1 LNRVSMT
8 SSGSSPKTI
17 GSLRRPLTGRVSLE
31 RARWFDANILP
42 HEAGLRAWLRRRRLE
57 PAEIEDIL
65 QEAYTV
71 LASRE
76 RLDDLRHPR
85 AYLFRIAHSLV
96 LRDARRA
103 RIVPFEP
110 IEDMDSF
117 SEVSDPFS
125 PERIAI
131 GRDEMRRLAAVIQTM
146 PERVRAAFVMR
157 RVHGFSQREIA
168 ARMDISESTV
178 EKHIARGLAL
188 LIERFGHGGT
198 PPPESHKPRDSAK
211 DDIGAGPRD
220 PSGD

>member
-1 LNRVSMT
+1 MV
-8 SSGSSPKTI
+8 SSGSSTEAT
-17 GSLRRPLTGRVSLE
+17 GSLRQPLTGKVSLE

-57 PAEIEDIL
+57 PAEIEDVV

-85 AYLFRIAHSLV
+85 AYLFRIAHALV

-110 IEDMDSF
+110 ITDMDSF
-117 SEVSDPFS
+117 SEVNDPFS

-131 GRDEMRRLAAVIQTM
+131 GREEMRRLAAVIQTM
-146 PERVRAAFVMR
+146 PARVRAAFVMR

-168 ARMDISESTV
+168 ARMDITESTV

-188 LIERFGHGGT
+188 LIERFGHGGN
-198 PPPESHKPRDSAK
+198 PSSESHKERKSEK
-211 DDIGAGPRD
+211 DDFGAGSRD